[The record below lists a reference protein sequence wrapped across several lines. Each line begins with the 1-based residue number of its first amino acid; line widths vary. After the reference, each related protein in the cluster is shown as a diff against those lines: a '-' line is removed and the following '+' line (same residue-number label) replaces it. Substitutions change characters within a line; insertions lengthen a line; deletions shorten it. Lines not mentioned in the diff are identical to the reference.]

1 ILRWGSY
8 CPLKWDKKARTAS
21 TYGSGLSSIQKDA
34 FLFFFCF
41 PSKLESSPHYFFFI
55 LFISLVFPQAR
66 IKKALTASIHG
77 SGLSSI

>member
-1 ILRWGSY
+1 
-8 CPLKWDKKARTAS
+8 TAS
-21 TYGSGLSSIQKDA
+21 IHGSGLSSILKRC
-34 FLFFFCF
+34 FLFFICF
-41 PSKLESSPHYFFFI
+41 PSKLESSPHYFSFI